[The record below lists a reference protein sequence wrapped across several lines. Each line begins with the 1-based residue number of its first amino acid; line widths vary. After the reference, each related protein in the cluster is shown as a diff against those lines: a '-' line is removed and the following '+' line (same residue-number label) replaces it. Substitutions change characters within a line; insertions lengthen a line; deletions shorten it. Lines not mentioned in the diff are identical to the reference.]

1 MVEREVHDDDK
12 VEGMIPG
19 VRAIQGAEGE
29 GKERMRRSVED
40 EDEEQVI
47 SELQEEALMLQED
60 ILQLNIIIA
69 LRNSERDAAAAL

>member
-1 MVEREVHDDDK
+1 
-12 VEGMIPG
+12 
-19 VRAIQGAEGE
+19 
-29 GKERMRRSVED
+29 MRRSVEDED